1 MSICLD
7 TCIFPPLH
15 RCASRRGRLYFY
27 FLPKGGAPGVAGNH
41 PWDRGRAS
49 PEIADALHSDVSR
62 FQCEQE
68 RFDDE
73 TIIVLKVP

>member
-1 MSICLD
+1 
-7 TCIFPPLH
+7 
-15 RCASRRGRLYFY
+15 
-27 FLPKGGAPGVAGNH
+27 VAGNH